1 MGEVFVV
8 VAVRDD
14 RGDVEAGFEE
24 DGHLVPGFVHFAA
37 VDALDGEH
45 VEDDGLPVDG
55 EFFGRNAEEGDVA
68 AVRHVDEHVAKRLRI
83 ARHFHAY
90 VKAFFHAE
98 VFLIVCDRRFGDV
111 DGVFDAVG
119 AGEFEA
125 FGIDVGDHDVTR
137 TGVFSDRG
145 GHDADR
151 AGTGDEHVFAKD
163 FEGQGS
169 VDGVAKWIEYRRNI
183 EVDVFVVLP
192 DVRVRHGHVFG
203 KTAVG
208 IDPVTQRVRTL
219 VPTPGETVATT
230 TADEMAFDTDDV
242 ADLEIID
249 VRADLDDLTDEFVT
263 ENCGDFD
270 GRLRPRV
277 PIPDVNV
284 RPANS
289 STFHADQHVVD
300 ANRRFRNVLEPQS
313 FFRLAFYDRF
323 HDPRLPVIFMNAA
336 NAIITEPLPRV
347 HSPGDASER

>member
-1 MGEVFVV
+1 M
-8 VAVRDD
+8 RDYG
-14 RGDVEAGFEE
+14 GDVEAGFEE
-24 DGHLVPGFVHFAA
+24 DGHLVPSFVHFAA

-83 ARHFHAY
+83 PRHFHAN

-98 VFLIVCDRRFGDV
+98 VFLVVRDRRFGHV

-119 AGEFEA
+119 TGEFEA
-125 FGIDVGDHDVTR
+125 FGIDVGDHDVTSTCVLR
-137 TGVFSDRG
+137 DRG

-163 FEGQGS
+163 FERQGS
-169 VDGVAKWIEYRRNI
+169 VDGVAKRIEYRRNI

-208 IDPVTQRVRTL
+208 IDAVAQRVRTF
-219 VPTPGETVATT
+219 VSTPGETIAAT

-249 VRADLDDLTDEFVT
+249 VRAEFDDLTDEFVA

-270 GRLRPRV
+270 SRLSPRV

-284 RPANS
+284 RPAYS
-289 STFHADQHVVD
+289 RAFHADQHVVD
-300 ANRRFRNVLEPQS
+300 ADRRFRHVLKPQS
-313 FFRLAFYDRF
+313 FLSLAFYYRF
-323 HDPRLPVIFMNAA
+323 HIGAMIA
-336 NAIITEPLPRV
+336 NCAIRFHV
-347 HSPGDASER
+347 WR